1 MRTRALTWALTLPLA
16 GAGVLVGHDLTY
28 RLVGSV
34 DPGLHDYLAH
44 APQLIAI
51 LASVGLLGLAV
62 DQRAVRVGTTRFAFL
77 GMAVFAIQ
85 EHVERL
91 VHTGTIPFILTDRT
105 FLLGLL
111 LQVPIGLACVAVAK
125 AVARELHAPTA
136 RRVHASRGFSLP
148 LVVECRGQAPST
160 VAVVLRGRSPPL
172 RFGSTSF

>member
-1 MRTRALTWALTLPLA
+1 VRTRALTWALTLPLA

-77 GMAVFAIQ
+77 GMAVFAVQ

-111 LQVPIGLACVAVAK
+111 LQIPIGLACVAVAK
-125 AVARELHAPTA
+125 AVARELHAATA
-136 RRVHASRGFSLP
+136 RRIHASRGFSLP
-148 LVVECRGQAPST
+148 LVVESRGQVTST
-160 VAVVLRGRSPPL
+160 VAVILCGRSPPF
-172 RFGSTSF
+172 RFGSTGS